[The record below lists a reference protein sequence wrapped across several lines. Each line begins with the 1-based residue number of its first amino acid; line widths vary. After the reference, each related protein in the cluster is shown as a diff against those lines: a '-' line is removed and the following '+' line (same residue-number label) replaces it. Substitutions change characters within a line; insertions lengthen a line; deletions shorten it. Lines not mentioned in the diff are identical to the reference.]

1 MDELLRQLMDHLRAM
16 WHRRWI
22 GLGVA
27 WLVALIAGAVVLR
40 MPDQYEASAR
50 VYVDTATLL
59 RPLMSGI
66 AVQLDTDQQIAMLG
80 KTIIS
85 RPNVERLIRMA
96 DLEVRVTSQR
106 EREALIESLMK
117 DLKIGGAT
125 RDARDNLYQIWFRD
139 SKPEEAKKIVQG
151 LLSIF
156 VESSLGD
163 KRRDTD
169 TARKFLD
176 DQIKIYEKR
185 LEEAENRVK
194 EFKLKNMA
202 LTGGEGKDYFGR
214 MGQMQEDLQ
223 KARLELRAAEESRDA
238 LKKELAGETPVFL
251 PEPRGAGS
259 PESAP
264 HVGAITVPEIDAR
277 LDSLKKQL
285 DELQRRYTDQHPDV
299 TGTKRIIESLE
310 KQRKDEVEARRVAAE
325 TTAKAAAE
333 AAAKGGIAARA
344 SPVDRNP
351 VFQQL
356 KVQLAESEATVAALR
371 ARVGEYEAR
380 VKALGAAARQLPQ
393 VEAELA
399 QLNRDYDVQKKQYEA
414 LVQRRES
421 AALGGEIDATG
432 SAEFKVIDPPRVSPQ
447 PVAPNRLLLMT
458 FAFLGGLAA
467 GLAASFLASQI
478 APTFHDTRALRELL
492 KRPVLG
498 SVSLIAQPAVLRQ
511 RRRGLLAFIGGIGG
525 FVAAYGAALA
535 LVFIAVKPF

>member
-1 MDELLRQLMDHLRAM
+1 MDELFRQLVDYLRGM
-16 WHRRWI
+16 WHRRWV
-22 GLGVA
+22 GLVTAWVVA
-27 WLVALIAGAVVLR
+27 LVAGVVVLR
-40 MPDQYEASAR
+40 VPDQYEASAR

-66 AVQLDTDQQIAMLG
+66 AIQLDTDQQISMLG
-80 KTIIS
+80 KTLIS

-96 DLEVRVTSQR
+96 DLEVKVTNPR
-106 EREALIESLMK
+106 DRDALIENLMK

-125 RDARDNLYQIWFRD
+125 RDARDNLYLITYRD
-139 SKPEEAKKIVQG
+139 GKPDEAKKIVQS

-163 KRRDTD
+163 KRKDTD
-169 TARKFLD
+169 TARKFID

-194 EFKLKNMA
+194 EFKLRNMS
-202 LTGGEGKDYFGR
+202 LTGGDGKDYFGR
-214 MGQMQEDLQ
+214 MSQMQEDLN

-238 LKKELAGETPVFL
+238 LKKEVAGEAPVFL
-251 PEPRGAGS
+251 PEGRGTPGADTPIAGN
-259 PESAP
+259 
-264 HVGAITVPEIDAR
+264 ITVPEIDVR

-285 DELQRRYTDQHPDV
+285 DELQRKYTDQHPDV
-299 TGTKRIIESLE
+299 VGTKRIIVDLE
-310 KQRKDEVEARRVAAE
+310 RQRKEEVDARR
-325 TTAKAAAE
+325 KAAE
-333 AAAKGGIAARA
+333 ASAASAAAAAAAQGASARG

-356 KVQLAESEATVAALR
+356 KVQAAESEATVAALR
-371 ARVGEYEAR
+371 VRVAEYEAR
-380 VKALGAAARQLPQ
+380 VKALSSAARQLPQ
-393 VEAELA
+393 IEAELA

-421 AALGGEIDATG
+421 AALGGEMDATG

-458 FAFLGGLAA
+458 LAFLGGIAA

-498 SVSLIAQPAVLRQ
+498 TVSLIPQPAQLRH
-511 RRRGLLAFIGGIGG
+511 RRRGVMVFIGGATG
-525 FVAAYGAALA
+525 FLAAYGAAMA
-535 LVFIAVKPF
+535 LLLVALKPL